1 MLIYIFEEVVFSA
14 ANSAVRSTK
23 INEERNEDGKCTY
36 AISNKTFES
45 IPDLVAYYRT
55 YDFTETNTGLR
66 EKLVTRLGKPL
77 PRATWRNELRR
88 QPWFQPDLT
97 RQQAE
102 DLLLAVR

>member
-45 IPDLVAYYRT
+45 IPDLVAHYRT
-55 YDFTETNTGLR
+55 YDFIENIPGSQ
-66 EKLVTRLGKPL
+66 EKSVTRLGKPL

-102 DLLLAVR
+102 HLLLDVR